1 MDGERLLLIDVYIL
15 YKGTSSKS
23 DESEVEVEVEVEFE

>member
-1 MDGERLLLIDVYIL
+1 VDGERLLLIDVYIL